1 MFTSVSR
8 CVTSF
13 GAGAASLPPEKD
25 FKPFS
30 DGFAGASSAL
40 RRTKEKAGERGGA
53 VDAPTPVTSARS
65 AGSCAV
71 PPAAS

>member
-40 RRTKEKAGERGGA
+40 RRTKEKAG
-53 VDAPTPVTSARS
+53 
-65 AGSCAV
+65 
-71 PPAAS
+71 